1 MGLAEIKARLAAQ
14 KASAPAQST
23 VQPAQAPAQTKPAP
37 AQAPAPV
44 QRNLIQAQE
53 KNLPSAS
60 ELDRNVQELQESLLA
75 RHPRMP
81 TLLREIHT
89 ALRLQPENVTLLTED
104 QISVIVNGLKIQ
116 TGVEFAAIST
126 KSSSKGIKAK
136 IAAQGVDAF

>member
-14 KASAPAQST
+14 KAATAQT
-23 VQPAQAPAQTKPAP
+23 TIQPAQTKQVPAP
-37 AQAPAPV
+37 SQSPAPV

-60 ELDRNVQELQESLLA
+60 ELDRNVLELQEALLA

-81 TLLREIHT
+81 GLLREIHT
-89 ALRLQPENVTLLTED
+89 ALRAQPENVTLLNED
-104 QISVIVNGLKIQ
+104 QISVIVNGLKVQ
-116 TGVEFAAIST
+116 TGVEFAAISA
-126 KSSSKGIKAK
+126 KSSSKGLKAK

>member
-1 MGLAEIKARLAAQ
+1 MGLAEIKARLAVQ
-14 KASAPAQST
+14 KAAAQST
-23 VQPAQAPAQTKPAP
+23 VQSQPAPQPAQTKPAP
-37 AQAPAPV
+37 AQPPI

-60 ELDRNVQELQESLLA
+60 ELDRNVQELQEALLA

-81 TLLREIHT
+81 GLLREIHT
-89 ALRLQPENVTLLTED
+89 ALRAQPENVTLLNED
-104 QISVIVNGLKIQ
+104 QISVIVNGLKVQ
-116 TGVEFAAIST
+116 TGVEFAAISA

>member
-14 KASAPAQST
+14 KASAPVSVQSP
-23 VQPAQAPAQTKPAP
+23 VQPAPAQTKPAVQP
-37 AQAPAPV
+37 QPPV

-60 ELDRNVQELQESLLA
+60 ELDRNVLELQEALLA

-81 TLLREIHT
+81 GLLREIHT
-89 ALRLQPENVTLLTED
+89 ALRAQPENVTLLNEE
-104 QISVIVNGLKIQ
+104 QISVIVNGLKVQ
-116 TGVEFAAIST
+116 TGVEFAAISA

-136 IAAQGVDAF
+136 IAAQGLDAF